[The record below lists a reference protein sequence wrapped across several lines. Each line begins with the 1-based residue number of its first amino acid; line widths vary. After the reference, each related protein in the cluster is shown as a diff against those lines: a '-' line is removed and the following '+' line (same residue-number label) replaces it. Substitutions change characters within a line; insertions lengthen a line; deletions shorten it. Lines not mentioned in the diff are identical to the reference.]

1 MSFNDVSWSFIC
13 VCTCLSLVACSD
25 DPAPSKNPALD
36 MSGDMSLDQG
46 EDSAADLAQD
56 MALDL
61 IEEPDQDISGDMAEP
76 LTALKCTDTPRPARC
91 DEEPGTFDRWQ
102 PASVVA
108 ALSVEGDTCCFDLNG
123 DGVVDN
129 NMGELATSLG
139 PQFGLDINM
148 SIAEKLAD
156 GGLALI
162 IESDDLRRLDGASS
176 FSMNFMFGE
185 PVDAANP
192 APKAEGA
199 NHYLIKRESFEQG
212 VWPQAR
218 IQTARLMAGGA
229 FTAGPGDVA
238 FSLDLFGIQLD
249 LRILN
254 ARIEGEV
261 DAANSDLLTKGL
273 ATKQG
278 VKLGGIIRAQ
288 DIFDGVNQFEATQC
302 ACLGYTGQ
310 TRGDI
315 VQVVGGVLEDTRCDP
330 DFTVGTCDPTDDVQN
345 VCRALIEK
353 ACPVVGLAPALFDM
367 RVDGARCGEDGQAP
381 CDAISVGAKLTA
393 YGAIIDGVTAP

>member
-1 MSFNDVSWSFIC
+1 MSS
-13 VCTCLSLVACSD
+13 
-25 DPAPSKNPALD
+25 
-36 MSGDMSLDQG
+36 DMSLDLG
-46 EDSAADLAQD
+46 EDGAADLSSDD
-56 MALDL
+56 MAPDL
-61 IEEPDQDISGDMAEP
+61 REEPDQDVSEDMAPP

-91 DEEPGTFDRWQ
+91 DEEPGAFGGWQ

-108 ALSVEGDTCCFDLNG
+108 VLSVEGDTCCFDLDG
-123 DGVVDN
+123 DGSLDN
-129 NMGELATSLG
+129 NMGELATTLG

-148 SIAEKLAD
+148 SIAEKIAD
-156 GGLALI
+156 GSVALI
-162 IESDDLRRLDGASS
+162 IESDELRRLDGASS

-192 APKAEGA
+192 APRAEGA

-218 IQTARLMAGGA
+218 IQTAQLMAGGA

-238 FSLDLFGIQLD
+238 FVLDLFGIQLD

-261 DAANSDLLTKGL
+261 DAANSDLLTKGI
-273 ATKQG
+273 ATRRG
-278 VKLGGIIRAQ
+278 VKLGGVIRAQ

-310 TRGDI
+310 TRGEI

-330 DFTVGTCDPTDDVQN
+330 DFNVGTCDPNDDVQN
-345 VCRALIEK
+345 VCRTLVEK
-353 ACPVVGLAPALFDM
+353 ACPVVALAPSLFDM
-367 RVDGARCGEDGQAP
+367 RVDGERCGEDGQPP
-381 CDAISVGAKLTA
+381 CDAVSVGATLTA
-393 YGAIIDGVTAP
+393 YGAVIDGVVAAP